1 MVHEIEITDATR
13 LRLLEAA
20 EEVFAEKGFE
30 AAGTREICVRAGV
43 KNVGAIN
50 YYFQGK
56 ERLYAEAV
64 KFAMRT
70 CVQGVPFP
78 DWPKGVTAEKK
89 LRDFIRVMMARI
101 MEIPK
106 VASMNLMMREITRL
120 MPSIASSEAIRE
132 NIKPMADLLKDI
144 LEEMLPDVPHD
155 RRILIGFS
163 VIGQCLYYRQ
173 NRIVGEVLFGKKVT
187 RNFDVDYLSEHIA
200 DFTLAAVGKAL
211 PVGRSKGGKS

>member
-1 MVHEIEITDATR
+1 MDETTPDTTK

-30 AAGTREICVRAGV
+30 AASTREICERAGI

-70 CVQGVPFP
+70 CVEGAPFP
-78 DWPKGVTAEKK
+78 EWGKSTPPDQK

-101 MEIPK
+101 LEVPR
-106 VASMNLMMREITRL
+106 VASMNLMMREMARMT
-120 MPSIASSEAIRE
+120 PSPVCVEAVRE
-132 NIKPMADLLKDI
+132 NIKPMADALRGI
-144 LEEMLPDVPHD
+144 LEELLPEVAHD
-155 RRILIGFS
+155 RRILIGMS

-173 NRIVGEVLFGKKVT
+173 NRVVSEVLFGKKVT
-187 RNFDVDYLSEHIA
+187 RDMDGEFLAEHIA
-200 DFTLAAVGKAL
+200 HLTLAAVGKVS
-211 PVGRSKGGKS
+211 PIGKESKP